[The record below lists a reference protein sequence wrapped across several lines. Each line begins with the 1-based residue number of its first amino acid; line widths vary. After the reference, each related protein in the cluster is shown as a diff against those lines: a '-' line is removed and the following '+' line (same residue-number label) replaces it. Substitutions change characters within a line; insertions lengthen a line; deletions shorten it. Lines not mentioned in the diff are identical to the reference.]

1 MTDKPA
7 RSDDDRAIGE
17 RLRAALTLIEAPAAD
32 LDRVVVRVRQRR
44 TRRLAAAVAVA
55 AVVLAAG
62 VALPMTFLTPEDR
75 GRQLPTKPTPAPAG
89 RPQPTTTQPAALPT
103 PQPGWVWH
111 RDATDGAAI
120 QTPAAWHF
128 SPDPG
133 LSLAQ
138 PMPLFIAGTGP
149 LVAGGECA
157 PTGAIKALPRDG
169 ALFWMI
175 EYAGPGQDFNPY
187 EFRPRPARLSL
198 GPPSGPKECIGERT
212 HQLLFRQAGRFFQ
225 VEVLFGPA
233 APSSLQTAVAA
244 SLESFRPEP
253 AGGSLAQQCRRQWV
267 FCPEAAW
274 AFQVINR
281 AGLFHWGNTGT
292 AIQVGPQD
300 PKLNP
305 GRKLDLWT
313 SRGDP
318 MPPAGFRQVAVVDG
332 TAVYG
337 EGSRLVWGVQGLNVW
352 VQAQQPSALPRGA
365 LLAKLVRTSRA
376 VPFVSDR
383 R

>member
-1 MTDKPA
+1 MTDEPA
-7 RSDDDRAIGE
+7 RMDDRVIKE
-17 RLRAALTLIEAPAAD
+17 RLHAALALIEAPAAD

-44 TRRLAAAVAVA
+44 TRRLAAALAVA

-62 VALPMTFLTPEDR
+62 VVLPLTVPTPEDR

-89 RPQPTTTQPAALPT
+89 QPATTRPAALPK
-103 PQPGWVWH
+103 PRPGWVWR
-111 RDATDGAAI
+111 RDTTDRAAI

-138 PMPLFIAGTGP
+138 PMPLFIAGTGR
-149 LVAGGECA
+149 LTAGGECA
-157 PTGAIKALPRDG
+157 PTGAIKALPRNG

-187 EFRPRPARLSL
+187 EFPPRPDRLNL
-198 GPPSGPKECIGERT
+198 GPLVGPKECIGERT

-233 APSSLQTAVAA
+233 APSSLRAAVVA
-244 SLESFRPEP
+244 SLESLRPEP
-253 AGGSLAQQCRRQWV
+253 AGGSLAQQCGRQWV

-274 AFQVINR
+274 AFRVSNR
-281 AGLFHWGNTGT
+281 AGLFHWGNTSA
-292 AIQVGPQD
+292 AIQVGPPD

-313 SRGDP
+313 SRGGP
-318 MPPAGFRQVAVVDG
+318 MPPAGFRRVAVVNG

-337 EGSRLVWGVQGLNVW
+337 KGSRLAWRVQGVNVW
-352 VQAQQPSALPRGA
+352 VQAEQQPSALPRGEM
-365 LLAKLVRTSRA
+365 LAKLVRASQA
-376 VPFVSDR
+376 VPFISDR

>member
-1 MTDKPA
+1 M
-7 RSDDDRAIGE
+7 RE
-17 RLRAALTLIEAPAAD
+17 RLHAALALIEAPAAD

-44 TRRLAAAVAVA
+44 TRRLASALAVA

-62 VALPMTFLTPEDR
+62 IALPLTVLAPR
-75 GRQLPTKPTPAPAG
+75 GGERRLPAKPTPAPAG
-89 RPQPTTTQPAALPT
+89 RPQPATPRPATLPT

-111 RDATDGAAI
+111 RDTANGAAI

-133 LSLAQ
+133 VSLAQ
-138 PMPLFIAGTGP
+138 PMPLFVAGTGP
-149 LVAGGECA
+149 LAAGGACA
-157 PTGAIKALPRDG
+157 PTGAVKALPRNG
-169 ALFWMI
+169 ALFWVV

-187 EFRPRPARLSL
+187 EFPPRPARLSL
-198 GPPSGPKECIGERT
+198 GPLGGPKECIGERT

-233 APSSLQTAVAA
+233 APSSLRAAVVA
-244 SLESFRPEP
+244 SLDSFRPEP

-274 AFQVINR
+274 AFQVVNR
-281 AGLFHWGNTGT
+281 AGLFHWGNTGA

-300 PKLNP
+300 PKLDP
-305 GRKLDLWT
+305 GGKLDLWT
-313 SRGDP
+313 SRGGP

-337 EGSRLVWGVQGLNVW
+337 EGSRLAWRVQGLNAW
-352 VQAQQPSALPRGA
+352 VQAQRPSALPRGA
-365 LLAKLVRTSRA
+365 LLAKLVRASRA
-376 VPFVSDR
+376 VPFVPDQR
-383 R
+383 